1 MLELIILIL
10 SILVLQHTYSDL
22 KVMKEYCISKKPRIL
37 KKRGRKNKYILHHHQ
52 PKHFVYPWWHTG
64 FSHGGF
70 RVGPWTWSRQQHY
83 YHPGLG
89 WYASPFPIF

>member
-1 MLELIILIL
+1 MLELIIMIL
-10 SILVLQHTYSDL
+10 SILVLQNTYNDL
-22 KVMKEYCISKKPRIL
+22 KVMKEYCISKKQ
-37 KKRGRKNKYILHHHQ
+37 KKTNQVKNRKETHVVYQ